1 MFCHLK
7 FTSTTCLQVSTQSAV
22 RIACLTC
29 NFAHCVTNAAAQA
42 PKSQN
47 PNPEGLI
54 DYAVENETHVSVFPS
69 TFRDILDS
77 RRRQGRLG
85 GLRILAGRLK
95 PFGAG
100 PY

>member
-1 MFCHLK
+1 MYEHCFHTV
-7 FTSTTCLQVSTQSAV
+7 FIVCLN
-22 RIACLTC
+22 C
-29 NFAHCVTNAAAQA
+29 NFAHHITSATTEAQ
-42 PKSQN
+42 KSKN

-54 DYAVENETHVSVFPS
+54 DYAVENETHVSVFAS

-85 GLRILAGRLK
+85 GLRILAGQLK

>member
-1 MFCHLK
+1 MLRVQLPK
-7 FTSTTCLQVSTQSAV
+7 L
-22 RIACLTC
+22 
-29 NFAHCVTNAAAQA
+29 
-42 PKSQN
+42 KSQKN

-54 DYAVENETHVSVFPS
+54 DYAVENETHVSVFAS

-85 GLRILAGRLK
+85 GLRILAGQLK